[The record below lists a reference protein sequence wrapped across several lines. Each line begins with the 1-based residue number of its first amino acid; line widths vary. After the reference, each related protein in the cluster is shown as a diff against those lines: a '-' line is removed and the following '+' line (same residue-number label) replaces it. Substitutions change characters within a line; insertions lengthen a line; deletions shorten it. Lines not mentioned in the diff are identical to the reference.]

1 MQRVF
6 LINALRTPIAL
17 RRGGLAK
24 IRPEIFAASVVREL
38 LRRTNVSADVLD
50 GVFAGNAV
58 GTGGN
63 IARLM
68 SLLSGIPS
76 SVPAVT
82 IDMQCASAA
91 ASISL
96 AFAKIAAG
104 QGDCY
109 LAGGMES
116 VSLQPARTY
125 AEGDPRRA
133 QLAATGG
140 TYYTAELAPG
150 DLRQDAML
158 WGAERVMEQEHV
170 TRAELDRWVLES
182 YHRAAAAAKAGVFR
196 EWMLPIEG
204 CTRDEGIKPR
214 MDQRLL
220 DRLPPV
226 LGAGTLLTAAN
237 ACRTNDGAAF
247 VLLASERFVR
257 EYHLAPALEILATAA
272 AGVNPEESPRGA
284 MATAEKLLTQQHVAW
299 TDLAAIEFNEA
310 FAVIDVLLERAHPEV
325 MARYNV
331 HGGALAYGH
340 PYGASGAILA
350 IQLLAALREHPG
362 LGLLSIAGAGGLGE
376 AVLVRSCPYGSLSEG
391 AVTRMGD

>member
-38 LRRTNVSADVLD
+38 LRRTNVSDDSLD

-104 QGDCY
+104 Q
-109 LAGGMES
+109 
-116 VSLQPARTY
+116 
-125 AEGDPRRA
+125 
-133 QLAATGG
+133 AATGG

-150 DLRQDAML
+150 DLRPDAML

-170 TRAELDRWVLES
+170 TRAELDRWVLRS
-182 YHRAAAAAKAGVFR
+182 HHRAAEAARDGAFR

-214 MDQRLL
+214 MNQRLL

-226 LGAGTLLTAAN
+226 LGPGTLLTAAN

-257 EYHLAPALEILATAA
+257 EHHLAPELEILATAA
-272 AGVNPEESPRGA
+272 AGVNPDESPRGA
-284 MATAEKLLTQQHVAW
+284 MATAEKLLAQQHIAW
-299 TDLAAIEFNEA
+299 TELAAIEFNEA
-310 FAVIDVLLERAHPEV
+310 FAVIDVLMERAHPEV
-325 MARYNV
+325 LDRYNL

-350 IQLLAALREHPG
+350 IQLLAALREHSG

-376 AVLVRSCPYGSLSEG
+376 AILVSCL
-391 AVTRMGD
+391 

>member
-1 MQRVF
+1 MRCTKMSAETRRTF
-6 LINALRTPIAL
+6 LITALRTPIAL

-38 LRRTNVSADVLD
+38 LRRTNVSADSLD

-68 SLLSGIPS
+68 SLRAGFPP

-109 LAGGMES
+109 LAGGLES

-125 AEGDPRRA
+125 AVGDPRREA
-133 QLAATGG
+133 LAATGG
-140 TYYTAELAPG
+140 AYYTAELAPD

-170 TRAELDRWVLES
+170 TRAELDRWVLRS
-182 YHRAAAAAKAGVFR
+182 HHRAAEAEQDGVFR
-196 EWMLPIEG
+196 EWMLPIKD

-214 MDQRLL
+214 MNQRLL

-226 LGAGTLLTAAN
+226 LGADTLLTAAN

-257 EYHLAPALEILATAA
+257 EHHLAPQLEILAPAA
-272 AGVNPEESPRGA
+272 PGVNPDESPRGA
-284 MATAEKLLTQQHVAW
+284 KLTAHTHHAQPHLVW

-310 FAVIDVLLERAHPEV
+310 FAVIDVLLERAHPEILD
-325 MARYNV
+325 RYNI

-350 IQLLAALREHPG
+350 IQLLAALRERSG
-362 LGLLSIAGAGGLGE
+362 FGLLSIAGAGGLGE
-376 AVLVRSCPYGSLSEG
+376 AVLVRKERRLIS
-391 AVTRMGD
+391 

>member
-1 MQRVF
+1 MRCTKMSAETRRTF
-6 LINALRTPIAL
+6 LITALRTPIAL

-38 LRRTNVSADVLD
+38 LRRTNVSADSLD

-68 SLLSGIPS
+68 SLRAGFPP

-109 LAGGMES
+109 LAGGLES

-125 AEGDPRRA
+125 AVGDPRREA
-133 QLAATGG
+133 LAATGG
-140 TYYTAELAPG
+140 AYYTAELAPD

-170 TRAELDRWVLES
+170 TRAELDRWVLRS
-182 YHRAAAAAKAGVFR
+182 HHRAAEAEQDGVFR
-196 EWMLPIEG
+196 EWMLPIKD

-214 MDQRLL
+214 MNQRLL

-226 LGAGTLLTAAN
+226 LGADTLLTAAN

-257 EYHLAPALEILATAA
+257 EHHLSPEFEILATAA
-272 AGVNPEESPRGA
+272 AGVNPDESPRGA
-284 MATAEKLLTQQHVAW
+284 MVTAEKLLAQQHLVW

-310 FAVIDVLLERAHPEV
+310 FAVIDVLLERAHPEILD
-325 MARYNV
+325 RYNI

-350 IQLLAALREHPG
+350 IQLLAALRERSG
-362 LGLLSIAGAGGLGE
+362 FGLLSIAGAGGLGE
-376 AVLVRSCPYGSLSEG
+376 AVLVRKERRLIS
-391 AVTRMGD
+391 

>member
-1 MQRVF
+1 MRCTKMSAETRRTF
-6 LINALRTPIAL
+6 LITALRTPIAL

-38 LRRTNVSADVLD
+38 LRRTNVSADSLD

-68 SLLSGIPS
+68 SLRAGFPP

-109 LAGGMES
+109 LAGGLES

-125 AEGDPRRA
+125 AVGDPRREA
-133 QLAATGG
+133 LAATGG
-140 TYYTAELAPG
+140 AYYTAELAPD

-158 WGAERVMEQEHV
+158 WGAERVMEQEH
-170 TRAELDRWVLES
+170 
-182 YHRAAAAAKAGVFR
+182 
-196 EWMLPIEG
+196 EWMLPIKD

-214 MDQRLL
+214 MNQRLL

-226 LGAGTLLTAAN
+226 LGADTLLTAAN

-257 EYHLAPALEILATAA
+257 EHHLSPEFEILATAA
-272 AGVNPEESPRGA
+272 AGVNPDESPRGA
-284 MATAEKLLTQQHVAW
+284 MATAEKLLMQQHLVW
-299 TDLAAIEFNEA
+299 KDLAAIEFNEA
-310 FAVIDVLLERAHPEV
+310 FAVIDVLLERAHPEILD
-325 MARYNV
+325 RYNI

-350 IQLLAALREHPG
+350 IQLLAALRERSG
-362 LGLLSIAGAGGLGE
+362 FGLLSIAGAGGLGE
-376 AVLVRSCPYGSLSEG
+376 AVLVRKERRLIS
-391 AVTRMGD
+391 